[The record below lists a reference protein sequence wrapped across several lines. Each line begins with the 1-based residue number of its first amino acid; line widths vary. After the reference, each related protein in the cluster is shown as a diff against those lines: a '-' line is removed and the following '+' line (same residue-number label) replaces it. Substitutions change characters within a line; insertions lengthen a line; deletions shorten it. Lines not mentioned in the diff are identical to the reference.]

1 MISLKI
7 LKKKLPEAI
16 FLLAMVTLF
25 SGCASNMINGD
36 KATAAVSQI
45 KIQEKDTNIMVL
57 SSALENINAVVTR
70 KNELLMVSLKKGDKN
85 KVLDNGGLFSRP
97 QISPD
102 KNYVAYLKDRGL
114 YVATNEAQKTKIAD
128 SVPQYSYPFAWFDKQ
143 TLLYSPSGG
152 GLYAFDLVNKKN
164 RPYIQNEYSYEN
176 IILDRDKNIYAEK
189 YRYYK
194 KDGSDYRE
202 DLGIIS
208 FNPTSLEEKSII
220 KPIPSKIDSGG
231 GLGMYPAIAGTSAD
245 RKYFYFWKH
254 PYSASMAADGV
265 ELAAFDMS
273 AGKLLDYGHRA
284 PFVLTYRD
292 NISPDPKDSDYIAII
307 NGGGRE
313 MYTNKALALF
323 NIQTGE
329 MEKLTPEGSS
339 DMTPNYS
346 TDGKSIVYASSPSQ
360 KDINITPGQWLSRTD
375 HHIYEIDLTT
385 KQIKQITND
394 PAYFDFG
401 PKYVKDKTILFF
413 RRDKGNNISLWKIED
428 GKETMLADKLSFSED
443 PNYPT
448 ESYYGHFDYTKFTDI
463 R

>member
-16 FLLAMVTLF
+16 FLLTMVTSF
-25 SGCASNMINGD
+25 SGCASNRINED
-36 KATAAVSQI
+36 KATAVGSQI
-45 KIQEKDTNIMVL
+45 KLEEKDTNIIVL
-57 SSALENINAVVTR
+57 SSALESINAVVTR
-70 KNELLMVSLKKGDKN
+70 NNELLMVSFTDGDKN
-85 KVLDNGGLFSRP
+85 KVLDSGGLFSRP

-114 YVATNEAQKTKIAD
+114 YVATSEAQKVKIAD
-128 SVPQYSYPFAWFDKQ
+128 RVPLYSYPFTWLDKQ

-152 GLYAFDLVNKKN
+152 GLYAFNVVNKKS

-208 FNPTSLEEKSII
+208 FNPSTSEEKSII
-220 KPIPSKIDSGG
+220 KPIPSKIGSGG
-231 GLGMYPAIAGTSAD
+231 GLGMYPVIAGTSAD
-245 RKYFYFWKH
+245 RKYFYFWKY

-265 ELAAFDMS
+265 ELAAFDITT
-273 AGKLLDYGHRA
+273 GKLLDYGHRS

-313 MYTNKALALF
+313 MYNNKALALF
-323 NIQTGE
+323 NIQTGK
-329 MEKLTPEGSS
+329 MENLTPEGSS

-360 KDINITPGQWLSRTD
+360 KDINTPPGQWLSRTD
-375 HHIYEIDLTT
+375 HHIYVIDLTT
-385 KQIKQITND
+385 KQIKQITKD
-394 PAYFDFG
+394 PAYFDFA
-401 PKYVKDKTILFF
+401 PKYVKDKIILFF
-413 RRDKGNNISLWKIED
+413 RRDKSNNISLWKIEN